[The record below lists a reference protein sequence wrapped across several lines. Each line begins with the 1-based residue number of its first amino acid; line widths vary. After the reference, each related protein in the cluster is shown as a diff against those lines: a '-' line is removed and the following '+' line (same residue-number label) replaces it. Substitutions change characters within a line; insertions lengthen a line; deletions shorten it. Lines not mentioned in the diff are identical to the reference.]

1 MIDQKQVESLLVCLR
16 VLASIYQQLIPLE
29 QEKNSCLAGADN
41 QKLWELTKQADDLV
55 RQIADLEKER
65 LTLTISLAGTAVK
78 HTELLKLLDG
88 PQKEAMSLAGHALK
102 NYIREFERLKTIN
115 EEVIEHLMNFVK
127 CELNSLSPVENCPAY
142 GSNGNDNQPAN
153 KNVLIDRKV

>member
-16 VLASIYQQLIPLE
+16 VLASVYKQLVSLE
-29 QEKNSCLAGADN
+29 QAKNICLAGADN

-65 LTLTISLAGTAVK
+65 LALAGSAVR
-78 HTELLKLLDG
+78 HTELLELLDG
-88 PQKEAMSLAGHALK
+88 PQKEAMSAVGQELK
-102 NYIREFERLKTIN
+102 NHIREFERLKTIN
-115 EEVIEHLMNFVK
+115 EKVIEHLMNFME
-127 CELNSLSPVENCPAY
+127 CELDSRAMAESCNVY
-142 GSNGNDNQPAN
+142 SNDGNDNRPVK